1 MSDEDDDLPVL
12 TQVLRIGAG
21 RAPAVPKPATID
33 DAFEDEHEPSLD
45 EALLTDQLVIGNE
58 PRPAIEPYIPLETPT
73 SDPIASDGAPASDA
87 SNVDEPF
94 DAGLDLDLD
103 TSTQAAQLASSEER
117 EALLA
122 VEAAA
127 ADAAEGVGANRSDA
141 ENALVDASTP
151 AAFDP
156 AALAAL
162 VREAVMND
170 LSTRIDIELDAR
182 IAEAL
187 RAELEI
193 ALASLHRRLREQ
205 LADALR
211 DVVRR
216 AVDTEVARLREI
228 RGESIGG
235 Q

>member
-21 RAPAVPKPATID
+21 RTPAVSKPAAVD

-58 PRPAIEPYIPLETPT
+58 PRPAIEPYIPLETST
-73 SDPIASDGAPASDA
+73 SEPIASDGAPASDA

-103 TSTQAAQLASSEER
+103 TGTQAAHLASSEER

-122 VEAAA
+122 VEAA
-127 ADAAEGVGANRSDA
+127 DAAEGAGANRSDA

-151 AAFDP
+151 AAFDH

-170 LSTRIDIELDAR
+170 LSTRIDTELDAR

-187 RAELEI
+187 RGELEI

-216 AVDTEVARLREI
+216 AVDDEVARMRADEFVV
-228 RGESIGG
+228 R